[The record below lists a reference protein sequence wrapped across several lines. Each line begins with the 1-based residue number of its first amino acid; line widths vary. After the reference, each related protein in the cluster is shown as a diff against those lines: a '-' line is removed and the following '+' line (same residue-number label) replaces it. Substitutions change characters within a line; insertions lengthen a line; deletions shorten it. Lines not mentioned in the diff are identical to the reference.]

1 VLGLSFKPETDDIR
15 DSPAIAVI
23 QDLLRAGVT
32 VRACDP
38 AAVDNARAVL
48 PGIQYAVDAYDCAT
62 GADFLVLATEWNEFR
77 ALNLQE
83 LGRRL
88 KSKILIDLRNVYEPK
103 EMRAAGWKYT
113 GVGRG

>member
-1 VLGLSFKPETDDIR
+1 
-15 DSPAIAVI
+15 
-23 QDLLRAGVT
+23 
-32 VRACDP
+32 
-38 AAVDNARAVL
+38 
-48 PGIQYAVDAYDCAT
+48 
-62 GADFLVLATEWNEFR
+62 VLATEWNEFR